1 MRHGLATG
9 AVLAAACA
17 SLVLAQ
23 DAPKKPTYDVKSEV
37 CLKGKVADVRAIPDW
52 MGHEGVNVTLETQ
65 PTQLVHVDVAPSS
78 FLKAMDF
85 PIAPGDDLEVTG
97 TYGRDDRV
105 PGASA
110 QEAARHDLRPRPRG
124 RPGLVSRAAHGQEAI
139 RRGVPSGPAP

>member
-1 MRHGLATG
+1 MRRNLCAG
-9 AVLAAACA
+9 AVLVAACA

-23 DAPKKPTYDVKSEV
+23 DAPRTPKYDPKSEV

-65 PTQLVHVDVAPSS
+65 PTQLVHVDIAPSS

-97 TYGRDDRV
+97 TYGRYDGTTVFLARQLKKQRV
-105 PGASA
+105 TLSV
-110 QEAARHDLRPRPRG
+110 RD
-124 RPGLVSRAAHGQEAI
+124 
-139 RRGVPSGPAP
+139 PAGTPVW